1 VENDKWYLIGFG
13 LTGIILGALGYLKKP
28 GHKDKEDHIL
38 TGVGLELGNRMQLN
52 DVITELRRIAD
63 ALENKNNSRT
73 EGMFKQ
79 LLEKLRDKDGEL
91 E

>member
-1 VENDKWYLIGFG
+1 
-13 LTGIILGALGYLKKP
+13 
-28 GHKDKEDHIL
+28 
-38 TGVGLELGNRMQLN
+38 MQLN